1 MPDHLHMLIGVPGNA
16 QLSRL
21 IRDFKRITA
30 RMAKIDWQRNFFDHR
45 LRHDES
51 LAEKF
56 EYICQN
62 PVRAGLITQGEE
74 WPYLIDASDLD
85 SRTGASVAHSTG
97 D

>member
-1 MPDHLHMLIGVPGNA
+1 MPDHLHMLIGLPGDA

-62 PVRAGLITQGEE
+62 PVRTELITEGEE
-74 WPYLIDASDLD
+74 WPYAIDASDLD
-85 SRTGASVAHSTG
+85 SRTGPPVAQSAG

>member
-1 MPDHLHMLIGVPGNA
+1 MPDHLHLLIGVPGNA

-51 LAEKF
+51 
-56 EYICQN
+56 EYGKVGCIRAN
-62 PVRAGLITQGEE
+62 RVSAGLITESDE
-74 WPYLIDASDLD
+74 WLYEIAAIGLD
-85 SRTGASVAHSTG
+85 SSTG
-97 D
+97 SCVEQGSGG